1 MDILNREKAVQQIN
15 KAIEE
20 SEQGLERYY
29 LTLKEKNARDPN
41 PDREEVLKE
50 YNEYYRSILDCKRGQ
65 ETMLESIVE
74 HINEK
79 GHNKTGTSKREDEME
94 LQRLKRELETV
105 RNKIR
110 TVTDLIY

>member
-15 KAIEE
+15 KAIED

-29 LTLKEKNARDPN
+29 LALKEKNARDPN
-41 PDREEVLKE
+41 PDREQVLKD
-50 YNEYYRSILDCKRGQ
+50 YTEYYRSILDCKRGQ

-79 GHNKTGTSKREDEME
+79 GDNPTGTNEREDERE
-94 LQRLKRELETV
+94 LQRLKRELEAV
-105 RNKIR
+105 RNKIKS
-110 TVTDLIY
+110 VTDLIY